1 MSKTK
6 RFIRAAAITVALLG
20 AGVGIV
26 QAAPHWGGGPVMG
39 HEGGPRGWHHR
50 GHGHDDMD
58 LHGVK
63 LTEKQQDQLFK
74 LKHDAEPLFHEKMK
88 ALRQTHDSLRQA
100 SSFAN
105 YNPAKVRQLA
115 EVQAKQIAELH
126 VLRIEQKHK
135 AFAVLTPEQKKQVL
149 EREQR
154 RERSERGPE

>member
-20 AGVGIV
+20 AGVGV
-26 QAAPHWGGGPVMG
+26 AHAAPQWGGGPEMG

-50 GHGHDDMD
+50 GHGGLD

-88 ALRQTHDSLRQA
+88 ALRQTHDSMRQA
-100 SSFAN
+100 SSFTN

-115 EVQAKQIAELH
+115 EVQAKQMAELH

-135 AFAVLTPEQKKQVL
+135 AFALLTPEQRKQVL

-154 RERSERGPE
+154 REQHGPRAE